1 MIRGSYEKLFFAFV
15 LDYALWLRRREQQQ
29 QQYKYPVIHN
39 LLNQSFNFNGQFNIR
54 IVFIR
59 QQLERRQSWLDKFK
73 HNSFKPFYQQSI
85 Q

>member
-1 MIRGSYEKLFFAFV
+1 MIRGSYEKLFFALV
-15 LDYALWLRRREQQQ
+15 LDYALWLRWQQ
-29 QQYKYPVIHN
+29 QQYKYPVIHD
-39 LLNQSFNFNGQFNIR
+39 LLNQSFHFNGQFNIR

-73 HNSFKPFYQQSI
+73 HNSFKPLFQQSI